1 MPPRNNP
8 HGAPP
13 FAVNAKTNNPMHQ
26 SDDAIKEENQIVE
39 RAKDNPEVF
48 GFLYEKYYRAIF
60 IFIERRTEDR
70 QTAHDLT
77 SQVFLKAM
85 LNLPKYKFRGLPFS
99 AWLYRIAS
107 NQINEFYRNSHQRR
121 VISLEDEHVG
131 RLFGQVSASNH
142 ADRSDL
148 VGYLLNQLDEDE
160 VALLELR
167 FFEDRPFK
175 EIAFILDITENN
187 AKVKTYRIIEKL
199 RKIAQQELN

>member
-1 MPPRNNP
+1 MPPGTTTR
-8 HGAPP
+8 GAPP
-13 FAVNAKTNNPMHQ
+13 FAENAETNDPMHQ
-26 SDDAIKEENQIVE
+26 SEDAIKEEHQIVE
-39 RAKDNPEVF
+39 QAKYNPEVF
-48 GFLYEKYYRAIF
+48 GFLYEKYYRSIF
-60 IFIERRTEDR
+60 IFVERRTEDR

-99 AWLYRIAS
+99 AWLYRIAN

-121 VISLEDEHVG
+121 VISLEDEHLG
-131 RLFGQVSASNH
+131 RLFGQVNASH
-142 ADRSDL
+142 AADRSDL
-148 VGYLLNQLDEDE
+148 VGYLLNQLDQDE
-160 VALLELR
+160 VVLLELR

-199 RKIAQQELN
+199 RKIAQRELN